1 MFIKYLQI
9 VVNYRKMLWDA
20 LGNGVK
26 FWGIGGRGASSICGT
41 LSIRMSMHTRVS
53 HCLHENIFTNSCTYS
68 VVFNSENKYKGV
80 VFQSFFLNKFYK
92 FGLNITF
99 FFIN

>member
-41 LSIRMSMHTRVS
+41 LSIRMSMHTRVI
-53 HCLHENIFTNSCTYS
+53 HCLRKNIFTSSCTYS
-68 VVFNSENKYKGV
+68 VAFKSVNKYKAV
-80 VFQSFFLNKFYK
+80 VFQSFFKTN
-92 FGLNITF
+92 
-99 FFIN
+99 FINLI

>member
-41 LSIRMSMHTRVS
+41 LSIRMSMHIRVI
-53 HCLHENIFTNSCTYS
+53 HCLPKNIFTNSFTYS
-68 VVFNSENKYKGV
+68 VAFKSVNKYKELFSK
-80 VFQSFFLNKFYK
+80 VFLKQIL
-92 FGLNITF
+92 
-99 FFIN
+99 